1 MNIISLCKMH
11 RPVINIIFYLWEYE
25 SKFVYFLNSI
35 YYFPLLGIRL
45 IFYMH
50 VFLVNSPITS
60 KVNRPT
66 LRMGKLNHNM
76 ENLIAWPTTLMIAHT
91 CIYTLWEKFVFWGKD
106 VLFLHRLV
114 LRKKTWQ
121 SAGNILIRTYYI
133 TSACE
138 KEK

>member
-1 MNIISLCKMH
+1 MH

-35 YYFPLLGIRL
+35 YYVPLLGIRL

-76 ENLIAWPTTLMIAHT
+76 ENLIA
-91 CIYTLWEKFVFWGKD
+91 
-106 VLFLHRLV
+106 
-114 LRKKTWQ
+114 
-121 SAGNILIRTYYI
+121 
-133 TSACE
+133 
-138 KEK
+138 